1 MMVQGIPG
9 RTLVAVNLCVY
20 VIASVLVFPCSAA
33 DSDCSAP
40 AVLLNAF
47 DKKLNLERDLRAEDL
62 KVEADGKQVPIL
74 SFSFDTHARHIVLMV
89 DSSGSVTPPQQTG
102 WGLGIPAAAFA
113 AYVLPASASAQ
124 LVTFSDELRR
134 ESSDFENRKTVQERV
149 FALAKRQPKGR
160 TSLFDS
166 VHQAVAEF
174 KELRFGDAIYV
185 VTDGGDNKSR
195 LSGKK
200 VMEELVSRGIRAF
213 VFLIQ
218 GHPALTEEEQSGAS
232 DMYGFAESTGGAVV
246 RITSDDPTGREQLDN
261 LAPQIMA
268 QVQGVYRLELG
279 ISEVKKQ
286 YRVKVEF
293 VDRDRKHNT
302 RNFVYSQQ
310 IAPCPGEL

>member
-1 MMVQGIPG
+1 MKLQGHRSRIA
-9 RTLVAVNLCVY
+9 VAVKLCFC
-20 VIASVLVFPCSAA
+20 VFVSIPVFLCSSAG
-33 DSDCSAP
+33 SDCSAP

-47 DKKLNLERDLRAEDL
+47 DKKLNLERDLRAEDI

-74 SFSFDTHARHIVLMV
+74 SFSFDTHARRIVLMV

-102 WGLGIPAAAFA
+102 WGLAIPAAAFA

-160 TSLFDS
+160 TSLYDS
-166 VHQAVAEF
+166 VYQALAEF
-174 KELRFGDAIYV
+174 KELHFGDAIYI

-200 VMEELVSRGIRAF
+200 VVEELVSRGSRAF

-218 GHPALTEEEQSGAS
+218 GHPPLTEEERSGAS
-232 DMYGFAESTGGAVV
+232 DMYGFAESTGGTVV
-246 RITSDDPTGREQLDN
+246 RITSNDPAGREQLDN
-261 LAPQIMA
+261 LAPQILA
-268 QVQGVYRLELG
+268 QVEGVYRLELG
-279 ISEVKKQ
+279 IPHLGKP

-293 VDRDRKHNT
+293 ADRDRKHST
-302 RNFVYSQQ
+302 RNIVYSQQ
-310 IAPCPGEL
+310 IVPCPGAP